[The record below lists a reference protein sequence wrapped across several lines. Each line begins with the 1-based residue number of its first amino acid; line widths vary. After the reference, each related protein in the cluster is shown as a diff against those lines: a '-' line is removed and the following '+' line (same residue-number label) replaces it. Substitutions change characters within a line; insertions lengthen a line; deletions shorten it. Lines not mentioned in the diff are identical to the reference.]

1 MCILRR
7 LSGPVAWS
15 LAVSM
20 SWCLPASASSL
31 TPSGQLRALV
41 VGIDDYDVLN
51 DLKGAVND
59 ANLLTAAL
67 TAAGAREV
75 VTLTNGQATRVA
87 IFDRL
92 DTLAAASSP
101 GDTLLLTYAG
111 HGGQQPERVRG
122 SESDGFD
129 EVLQLAAYRDDP
141 HNDAHIVDDDL
152 HDWIARHPDLRIMLV
167 LDSCHSGTM
176 TRKKPKIGA
185 ELSVRFGM
193 RGTQPSAVFAP
204 IVLDAPAV
212 DEGVQSHEIRITAID
227 DAYAIP
233 ELRLDGQ
240 YHGALSYY
248 MAKAIGGGA
257 DQNADGVTTL
267 GELRLYL
274 NSNAKNVAESQ
285 VRPSVDAQLD
295 KDAPIFGTV
304 NRGSIDNDTDGW
316 PPLPVAGLSDEV
328 LSHLNGVEPSPSVF
342 ATLVFRFED
351 GRWNVYSTLG
361 DHIVSFEPAAGG
373 AIPVTGAQ
381 AVIEKWRSLARL
393 HRLAEPR
400 PLAVNAKDG
409 SGTYHQGLLFEP
421 EFVAPMPKWVLMLTL
436 ASDGTIQA
444 PNEPIAGAKLLERR
458 ISAPV
463 VPPFGADHF
472 VVIGSDRPLHTFAQA
487 VAEINMTSESMMLI
501 DLLANMIDD
510 DSTVRIGIVPLYT
523 ALQQNASGDQVE
535 TKSMDD
541 APEYGSR
548 CRLRRCPG

>member
-1 MCILRR
+1 MRILRR
-7 LSGPVAWS
+7 LRGPVAWS
-15 LAVSM
+15 LAASM

-41 VGIDDYDVLN
+41 VGIDEYDVLK

-59 ANLLTAAL
+59 ARLLSAAL

-75 VTLTNGQATRVA
+75 VTLIDGEATRVA

-92 DTLAAASSP
+92 DALAAASSP

-111 HGGQQPERVRG
+111 HGGQQPEGAAG
-122 SESDGFD
+122 SESDGLD

-141 HNDAHIVDDDL
+141 YNDARIVDDEL
-152 HDWIARHPDLRIMLV
+152 HHWIARHPDLRIMLV
-167 LDSCHSGTM
+167 LDSCHSRTM
-176 TRKKPKIGA
+176 TRTA
-185 ELSVRFGM
+185 ANVAADLSVRYGAK
-193 RGTQPSAVFAP
+193 GTQASAVFAP
-204 IVLDAPAV
+204 IVIDAPAV
-212 DEGVQSHEIRITAID
+212 DEGIQPHEIRITAIE
-227 DAYAIP
+227 DAYAVP
-233 ELRLDGQ
+233 EFPIDGQ

-285 VRPSVDAQLD
+285 VRPSVDALLD
-295 KDAPIFGTV
+295 KDAPIFGAA
-304 NRGSIDNDTDGW
+304 NGSSIDNDTGGW

-328 LSHLNGVEPSPSVF
+328 VRHLNGVAPSPPAF
-342 ATLVFRFED
+342 ATLAFRFEN

-373 AIPVTGAQ
+373 AISVADAQ
-381 AVIEKWRSLARL
+381 GVIEKWRSLARL

-400 PLAVNAKDG
+400 PLAVSAKGG
-409 SGTYHQGLLFEP
+409 SGMYREEQAFEP
-421 EFVAPMPKWVLMLTL
+421 VFSETMPEWVLMLTL

-444 PNEPIAGAKLLERR
+444 PNRPKSKSEMLRGGRAW
-458 ISAPV
+458 V

-472 VVIGSDRPLHTFAQA
+472 VVIGSDRPLDGFSQT
-487 VAEINMTSESMMLI
+487 VADLDGTKESMMFI
-501 DLLANMIDD
+501 DVLAALVEDD
-510 DSTVRIGIVPLYT
+510 PAVRIGVLPLYT
-523 ALQQNASGDQVE
+523 APKADE
-535 TKSMDD
+535 
-541 APEYGSR
+541 
-548 CRLRRCPG
+548 